1 MLRVFSENFS
11 FYGARKVWRQMK
23 REVFEIARCMV
34 ERLMGDLGLQS
45 VIRGKPVKTTI
56 RDKAAHWPLDQV
68 NRQFHASVQNMLSV
82 SGGAAVQR
90 TLHLR
95 RNLGRVR
102 LCRLCDR
109 CLRPLHRGLAGERDG
124 ACQLRGGCPR
134 KGDP

>member
-1 MLRVFSENFS
+1 
-11 FYGARKVWRQMK
+11 MK
-23 REVFEIARCMV
+23 REGFDIARCTV
-34 ERLMGDLGLQS
+34 ERLMGDLGQQS

-56 RDKAAHWPLDQV
+56 SEKAAPCPLDQV
-68 NRQFHASVQNMLSV
+68 NRQFHASVQKMLWV
-82 SGGAAVQR
+82 SGSAAVQR

-124 ACQLRGGCPR
+124 ACQLRGGCPG
-134 KGDP
+134 KSDP